1 MRIDGHDLRSVT
13 IKSLR
18 EQLAVVPQE
27 AYLFSG
33 SIVDNIR
40 FGRPEASLD
49 EVQARG
55 AHHRR
60 PRVHRGAAPTATT
73 PTSPR
78 VASALSTG
86 QRQLV
91 SFARA
96 LLADPRVLILDEATS
111 SVDAE
116 SERRISRAMEV
127 LFSGRTS
134 VLVAHRLSTVRYAD
148 QILVVADGRIV
159 ERGTHE
165 ELIAARGRYAQ
176 LYEEWEEKGLP
187 V

>member
-1 MRIDGHDLRSVT
+1 M
-13 IKSLR
+13 KSLR

-33 SIVDNIR
+33 PIIDNIR
-40 FGRPEASLD
+40 FGRPDAKLE
-49 EVQARG
+49 EVQRVARIIG
-55 AHHRR
+55 AHDFIDEL
-60 PRVHRGAAPTATT
+60 PDGYQTD
-73 PTSPR
+73 
-78 VASALSTG
+78 VAEGGGALSTG

-116 SERRISRAMEV
+116 SEQRISRAMEV

-148 QILVVADGRIV
+148 QILVVTDGRIV
-159 ERGTHE
+159 ERGDHD